1 MRCTTGSFYN
11 NTFKLVTGW
20 APGVNPGCSGILRRY
35 IFREN
40 YDLGVRISRSI
51 FFYCLNLASRA
62 QFRQYRV
69 SWPSCGPDQHTA
81 VLVWPTGLPAIVRRA
96 DWVGGTH
103 GPARATTLA
112 SRECQAVQ
120 PVVWLSQGPAQ
131 TSWVVQSNDTLPFSS
146 PTKPCDHRT
155 RWTPARAAG
164 RQHQTRV
171 HVKKFAYVS
180 VGKLTGFWF
189 GRWSAN
195 LVTDQKRGAKV
206 LRWPMSYADQTK
218 NCQFAH

>member
-1 MRCTTGSFYN
+1 MRCTTGSFQN

-40 YDLGVRISRSI
+40 YDLGVWISRF

-96 DWVGGTH
+96 GWAGGTH
-103 GPARATTLA
+103 GTARATTLA
-112 SRECQAVQ
+112 SRGCQGSARRLAVPGSLPDEVSGSIGRQTPRLESHQAV
-120 PVVWLSQGPAQ
+120 
-131 TSWVVQSNDTLPFSS
+131 
-146 PTKPCDHRT
+146 
-155 RWTPARAAG
+155 
-164 RQHQTRV
+164 
-171 HVKKFAYVS
+171 
-180 VGKLTGFWF
+180 
-189 GRWSAN
+189 
-195 LVTDQKRGAKV
+195 
-206 LRWPMSYADQTK
+206 
-218 NCQFAH
+218 

>member
-1 MRCTTGSFYN
+1 MIRYGIRGRPVSAVTTPHMRCTTGSFQN

-40 YDLGVRISRSI
+40 YDLGVWISRSI

-96 DWVGGTH
+96 DWVDVTH

-112 SRECQAVQ
+112 SRECQGSARRLAV
-120 PVVWLSQGPAQ
+120 PGSRP
-131 TSWVVQSNDTLPFSS
+131 D
-146 PTKPCDHRT
+146 K
-155 RWTPARAAG
+155 
-164 RQHQTRV
+164 
-171 HVKKFAYVS
+171 VS
-180 VGKLTGFWF
+180 G
-189 GRWSAN
+189 
-195 LVTDQKRGAKV
+195 
-206 LRWPMSYADQTK
+206 
-218 NCQFAH
+218 